1 MTTLSYRIKSSLEF
15 DVQGGFAMAI
25 RNLFSRSRDRDFE
38 EIEGEEYLEVNVMD
52 SGAGGATGK
61 LGIRIENLEEFADA
75 ERVLRQV
82 REGSI
87 IFLKIKGL
95 KDKDMGELKRAVDKL
110 KRTVIANN
118 GDIIGVEQNWLI
130 LTPEFVAV
138 HR

>member
-1 MTTLSYRIKSSLEF
+1 
-15 DVQGGFAMAI
+15 MAI

>member
-1 MTTLSYRIKSSLEF
+1 MPLKRL
-15 DVQGGFAMAI
+15 
-25 RNLFSRSRDRDFE
+25 LSRSKDRDFE

-52 SGAGGATGK
+52 SGAGVAAGK

-110 KRTVIANN
+110 KRTVVANN

>member
-1 MTTLSYRIKSSLEF
+1 
-15 DVQGGFAMAI
+15 MAI
-25 RNLFSRSRDRDFE
+25 RNLFSRSRNRDFE
-38 EIEGEEYLEVNVMD
+38 EIEGEDYLEVNVMD
-52 SGAGGATGK
+52 SGAGRAAGK

-110 KRTVIANN
+110 KRTVVANN

-130 LTPEFVAV
+130 LTPEYVAV